1 MKEVLSGPP
10 DMNGKVVFVTGASGG
25 IGRATVDALSAAGAI
40 VFATDLNPPSKA
52 FDAPN
57 VTFLR
62 YDVTSQSE
70 SEAVVGAVLS
80 EHGHI
85 DVMVLCAGA
94 VSNTPVDKVTD
105 SEWQRI
111 QDVNVMGVINPVR
124 VIWPAMVAR
133 GSGKFV
139 LLGSVAVRIGGFAA
153 GPAYTAAK
161 AAVHGIGKWMAKHGA
176 PHGILTNVVAPGP
189 VVTPMF
195 EEVTENRAPDPV
207 KTIPLGRYGHPVDIA
222 QAILFFSSAQ
232 SNWTTGT
239 VMNINGGLVF
249 D

>member
-1 MKEVLSGPP
+1 MSVVLSGPP
-10 DMNGKVVFVTGASGG
+10 DMTGKVVFVTGASGG
-25 IGRATVDALSAAGAI
+25 IGRITVESLASAGAK
-40 VFATDLNPPSKA
+40 VVATDIADLAQPFQS
-52 FDAPN
+52 PN
-57 VTFLR
+57 VAFLR
-62 YDVTSQSE
+62 YDVTSKQE
-70 SEAVVGAVLS
+70 SETIVRRVIG
-80 EHGHI
+80 EYGRI

-105 SEWQRI
+105 EEWDRV

-124 VIWPAMVAR
+124 AVWQDMIAQ
-133 GSGKFV
+133 GGGKFV

-176 PHGILTNVVAPGP
+176 AHGITTNVVAPGP

-195 EEVTENRAPDPV
+195 EEVTENRAPDPA
-207 KTIPLGRYGHPVDIA
+207 KTIPLGRYGHPVDVA
-222 QAILFFSSAQ
+222 QAILFFASPQ
-232 SNWTTGT
+232 SNWMTGV
-239 VMNINGGLVF
+239 VMNVNGGLVF